1 VIYHFSCTSWIVS
14 NHKIENSTNIYVH
27 CTYCRLRST
36 NSCSVRLYLH
46 LFVGGIMSYLFY
58 LCLLAYS
65 GVQHILCCLFCF
77 LLCFSSSYVPYVAS
91 FYGLPIFNCP
101 SVISNVCVSSN
112 YENSYPWSHSMM
124 SYSYARRVTFTKH
137 EFSPVLMVSC
147 TFDLSNRAPLNRLY
161 LAMEKLGTNWNHF
174 GIHNCPTWNKT
185 CLNIFG
191 TPSFVKQHTGIYLC
205 KYI

>member
-1 VIYHFSCTSWIVS
+1 LLCFSSSCVS
-14 NHKIENSTNIYVH
+14 YVV
-27 CTYCRLRST
+27 S
-36 NSCSVRLYLH
+36 
-46 LFVGGIMSYLFY
+46 F
-58 LCLLAYS
+58 S
-65 GVQHILCCLFCF
+65 GLF
-77 LLCFSSSYVPYVAS
+77 LLCFSSSSVPYVVSFSRLFLLCFSSSRVPYVVSFSGLFLFCFSSSCVPYVAS
-91 FYGLPIFNCP
+91 FYGMPIFNCP
-101 SVISNVCVSSN
+101 SVISNVCVSTN

-174 GIHNCPTWNKT
+174 GIHNCPTWNRT

-191 TPSFVKQHTGIYLC
+191 TPSFAKQHTGIYLC
-205 KYI
+205 TYI